1 MLLALTIYIAGT
13 PISITTD
20 LLRLHLQDCDDPGQ
34 SGADD
39 EPGKFSAD
47 YVSSVDYLSD
57 SSNYSPEKEEARA
70 RWFYEVTRR
79 ERDWEPELE
88 DAERELYCKVQHELF
103 EDAPSNAPWDL

>member
-1 MLLALTIYIAGT
+1 M
-13 PISITTD
+13 
-20 LLRLHLQDCDDPGQ
+20 
-34 SGADD
+34 
-39 EPGKFSAD
+39 
-47 YVSSVDYLSD
+47 SSVDYLSD
-57 SSNYSPEKEEARA
+57 YSSNYSPEKEEARA

>member
-1 MLLALTIYIAGT
+1 MLSFT
-13 PISITTD
+13 PSQAANTSFD
-20 LLRLHLQDCDDPGQ
+20 DPSGPQLHPGQ
-34 SGADD
+34 SGADDD

-79 ERDWEPELE
+79 ERDWELE
-88 DAERELYCKVQHELF
+88 DSERELYCKVQQELF
-103 EDAPSNAPWDL
+103 EDAPSNAFWDLRGVNGCTR